1 MAGAFVFFRGML
13 LRAAIFDLD
22 GTLVDSLADIA
33 TAMNHSLA
41 QHGLPTHPVSDYRE
55 YVGEGVMVLVRKA
68 TPAGHEELH
77 ASILTTYRAFY
88 SEHLFDQTS
97 VFPGVP
103 TVLSRLAAEGVRLAV
118 LSNKS
123 DLFTKRLVEGLLP
136 GVRFEAVYG
145 ERPGVPRKPDPTAAL
160 GIAAALGVAPAD
172 CAFVGDTPVDM
183 NTARNAGMYG
193 VGVTWG
199 FRSAEE
205 LRAHGARALAT
216 SADELMAALHAA
228 RASGG

>member
-1 MAGAFVFFRGML
+1 MH

-33 TAMNHSLA
+33 AAMNHSLA
-41 QHGLPTHPVSDYRE
+41 HHGLPTHPVADYRH

-68 TPAGHEELH
+68 TPADREELH
-77 ASILTTYRAFY
+77 ASVLTSYRAFY
-88 SEHLFDQTS
+88 AEHLFDQTT

-103 TVLSRLAAEGVRLAV
+103 AVLSQLAADGLRLAV

-136 GVRFEAVYG
+136 GVRFAAVYG
-145 ERPGVPRKPDPTAAL
+145 ERPGIPRKPDPTSAL
-160 GIAAALGVAPAD
+160 GIAAELGLPPGD

-193 VGVTWG
+193 IGVTWG

-205 LRAHGARALAT
+205 LQAHGARALAT
-216 SADELMAALHAA
+216 TADELLAAV
-228 RASGG
+228 RAGRTSGR

>member
-1 MAGAFVFFRGML
+1 MH

-33 TAMNHSLA
+33 TAMNHSLVY
-41 QHGLPTHPVSDYRE
+41 HGLPAHAVADYRH
-55 YVGEGVMVLVRKA
+55 YVGEGVMQLVRKA
-68 TPAGHEELH
+68 TPAGKEGLHESVL
-77 ASILTTYRAFY
+77 AVYRAY
-88 SEHLFDQTS
+88 YAEHLFDQTQ

-103 TVLSRLAAEGVRLAV
+103 GVLSALAGEGVRLAV

-123 DLFTKRLVEGLLP
+123 DTFTKRLVEGLLP
-136 GVRFEAVYG
+136 GVPFVAVYG

-160 GIAAALGVAPAD
+160 GLAAELGMKPED

-199 FRSAEE
+199 FRCAEE
-205 LRAHGARALAT
+205 LQAHGARSLAT
-216 SADELMAALHAA
+216 TASELLAALREAGA
-228 RASGG
+228 SRAGHR

>member
-1 MAGAFVFFRGML
+1 MH

-41 QHGLPTHPVSDYRE
+41 HHGLPTHPIPDYRH
-55 YVGEGVMVLVRKA
+55 YVGEGVMQLVRKA
-68 TPAGHEELH
+68 VPADRDGLH
-77 ASILTTYRAFY
+77 DSVLAVYRAY
-88 SEHLFDQTS
+88 YAEHLFDQTY
-97 VFPGVP
+97 VFPGIP
-103 TVLSRLAAEGVRLAV
+103 GVLSALAAEGVRLAV

-123 DLFTKRLVEGLLP
+123 DAFTRRLVEGLLP
-136 GVRFEAVYG
+136 EVPFVAVYG

-160 GIAAALGVAPAD
+160 GLAGELGVAPGD

-205 LRAHGARALAT
+205 LRATGARSLATTSEELLSALREARALGA
-216 SADELMAALHAA
+216 
-228 RASGG
+228 GGR

>member
-1 MAGAFVFFRGML
+1 MH

-33 TAMNHSLA
+33 AAMNHSLT
-41 QHGLPTHPVSDYRE
+41 QHGLPTHPVADYRS

-68 TPAGHEELH
+68 TPGGDEQLH
-77 ASILTTYRAFY
+77 ASVLDAYRAY
-88 SEHLFDQTS
+88 YADHLFDQTRT
-97 VFPGVP
+97 FPGIP
-103 TVLSRLAAEGVRLAV
+103 AMLTRLAAEDVRLAV

-123 DLFTKRLVEGLLP
+123 DTFTKRLVEGLLP
-136 GVRFEAVYG
+136 GVPFTAVYG

-160 GIAAALGVAPAD
+160 EVATELGVAPAD

-183 NTARNAGMYG
+183 NTARNAAMYG
-193 VGVTWG
+193 IGVTWG

-216 SADELMAALHAA
+216 TAEELLAALRAA
-228 RASGG
+228 RASWG

>member
-1 MAGAFVFFRGML
+1 MH

-41 QHGLPTHPVSDYRE
+41 HHGLPTHPLPDYRQ
-55 YVGEGVMVLVRKA
+55 YVGEGVMQLVRKA
-68 TPAGHEELH
+68 VPAGQDGLHE
-77 ASILTTYRAFY
+77 SVLTVYRAY
-88 SEHLFDQTS
+88 YAEHLFDQTY

-103 TVLSRLAAEGVRLAV
+103 AVLSALAAEGVRLAV

-123 DLFTKRLVEGLLP
+123 DGFTKRLVEGLLP
-136 GVRFEAVYG
+136 AVPFVAVYG

-160 GIAAALGVAPAD
+160 GLAAELGVEPAD

-199 FRSAEE
+199 FRSAGELQATGARSLATTSEE
-205 LRAHGARALAT
+205 LLTALREAKPSRAGNR
-216 SADELMAALHAA
+216 
-228 RASGG
+228 

>member
-1 MAGAFVFFRGML
+1 MP

-33 TAMNHSLA
+33 AAMNHSLA
-41 QHGLPTHPVSDYRE
+41 EHGLPTHPVADYRN

-68 TPAGHEELH
+68 TPPDQAELQASVLAG
-77 ASILTTYRAFY
+77 YRAY
-88 SEHLFDQTS
+88 YEDHLFDHTQ
-97 VFPGVP
+97 VFPGLP
-103 TVLSRLAAEGVRLAV
+103 AVLAQLAADGVRLAV
-118 LSNKS
+118 LSNKA
-123 DLFTKRLVEGLLP
+123 DAFTRRLVEGLLP
-136 GVRFEAVYG
+136 GVSFAAVYG
-145 ERPGVPRKPDPTAAL
+145 ERSGVPRKPDPTAAL
-160 GIAAALGVAPAD
+160 GVASELAVAPGD
-172 CAFVGDTPVDM
+172 CAFVGDTAVDM

-216 SADELMAALHAA
+216 TADELLAALRSA
-228 RASGG
+228 RT

>member
-1 MAGAFVFFRGML
+1 MH

-41 QHGLPTHPVSDYRE
+41 QHGFPTHPISAYRD

-68 TPAGHEELH
+68 TPTAREEQH
-77 ASILTTYRAFY
+77 ASVLATYRAY
-88 SEHLFDQTS
+88 YAEHLFDRTHP
-97 VFPGVP
+97 FPGIP
-103 TVLSRLAAEGVRLAV
+103 ALLARLADEGVPLAV

-123 DLFTKRLVEGLLP
+123 DAFTRRLVEGLLP
-136 GVRFEAVYG
+136 GVPFRAVYG

-160 GIAAALGVAPAD
+160 GIAAELGVAPAD

-199 FRSAEE
+199 FRGVEE

-216 SADELMAALHAA
+216 TADELLTAL
-228 RASGG
+228 RATRAPAT